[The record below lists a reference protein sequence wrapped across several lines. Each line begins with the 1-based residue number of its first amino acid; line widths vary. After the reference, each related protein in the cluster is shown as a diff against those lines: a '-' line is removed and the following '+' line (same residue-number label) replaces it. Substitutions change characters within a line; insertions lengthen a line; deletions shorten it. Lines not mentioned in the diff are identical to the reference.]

1 MNVRDNYDGAMA
13 EHEGALVTELQPLP
27 LAVLSRPALL
37 LVKLG
42 ATLFERAAPM
52 LEGLGITSREYVAMA
67 ILQADHPRSQQEL
80 GQLCNLAG
88 PVVVT
93 LTDELEA
100 KGLVER
106 RRSTEDRR
114 RTEVI
119 LTPKGERTLAKAD
132 AAADQLQDEMF
143 SVLAPSARAQF
154 DQVVRQVIEWTWSGC
169 GSMDEFEQAIKH

>member
-1 MNVRDNYDGAMA
+1 MNGTDNYAGDMTPGDTAMA
-13 EHEGALVTELQPLP
+13 PELHPLP
-27 LAVLSRPALL
+27 AAVMARSALL

-42 ATLFERAAPM
+42 ATLFDRAGPV
-52 LEGLGITSREYVAMA
+52 LDELGVTSREYVAMA
-67 ILQADHPRSQQEL
+67 VLQDDHPRSQQEL

-114 RTEVI
+114 RTEVV
-119 LTPKGERTLAKAD
+119 LTQKGERTLAKAD
-132 AAADQLQDEMF
+132 AAAERLQAEMF
-143 SVLAPSARAQF
+143 RVL
-154 DQVVRQVIEWTWSGC
+154 EWTWSGC
-169 GSMDEFEQAIKH
+169 GSLDAFEQAIKH